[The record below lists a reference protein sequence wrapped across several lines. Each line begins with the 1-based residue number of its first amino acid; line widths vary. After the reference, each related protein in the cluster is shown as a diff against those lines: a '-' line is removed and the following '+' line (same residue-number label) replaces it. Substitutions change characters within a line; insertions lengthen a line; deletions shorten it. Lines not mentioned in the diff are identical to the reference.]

1 MAEIPEELFDK
12 ILSETDHMPS
22 AKELASVG
30 AALTGRAIK
39 LEIESC
45 PHCGG
50 ELRTRRPW
58 RDSTAKI
65 VGEWLATKRR
75 GPVG

>member
-1 MAEIPEELFDK
+1 MAKIPEELFNK
-12 ILSETDHMPS
+12 ILGETSHMPS
-22 AKELASVG
+22 TKELANV
-30 AALTGRAIK
+30 GRALAGRKI
-39 LEIESC
+39 EQDIESC

-65 VGEWLATKRR
+65 VDEWLATKRR
-75 GPVG
+75 GAAG